1 MANRVFFLNTLH
13 EGVDPAEY
21 EAWIRRVDYPIA
33 RSKDPILSYEVTR
46 LEGHLDGSD
55 APLPAQYLEVVE
67 ISDLEAYTGGLA
79 SDEEV
84 VQLLKEWATY
94 VASSVAVHGEL
105 IV

>member
-33 RSKDPILSYEVTR
+33 RAKEPILSYEVTR
-46 LEGHLDGSD
+46 LQGHLDGSD
-55 APLPAQYLEVVE
+55 AALPAQYLEVVE
-67 ISDLEAYTGGLA
+67 ITDLEAYTTGLA
-79 SDEEV
+79 TDEEV

>member
-33 RSKDPILSYEVTR
+33 RSKDAITSYEVTR

-67 ISDLEAYTGGLA
+67 ITDLAAYGA
-79 SDEEV
+79 AAEEDDV
-84 VQLLKEWATY
+84 KQLLAEWATDG
-94 VASSVAVHGEL
+94 ASAVAVHGEL

>member
-33 RSKDPILSYEVTR
+33 RSKDAILSYEVTR
-46 LEGHLDGSD
+46 LEGNLDGSD
-55 APLPAQYLEVVE
+55 TPLPAQYLEVVE
-67 ISDLEAYTGGLA
+67 ISDLAAYGA
-79 SDEEV
+79 AAEEDDV
-84 VQLLKEWATY
+84 KQLLAEWATY
-94 VASSVAVHGEL
+94 VASAVAVHGEL